1 MIVEGISQFLRG
13 GAKGGV
19 DRKGRD
25 RYEDRANPDAKN
37 GCRFEIFHILSK
49 IMRPI
54 PIEYYKTL
62 IFAVQNNEVTHGTA
76 NKIGKS
82 TQTVKC
88 RIW

>member
-1 MIVEGISQFLRG
+1 MRAQRQGTLDPGLIVVIVEGVGQFLRG

-37 GCRFEIFHILSK
+37 CCRFQIFHILSK
-49 IMRPI
+49 IMSPI

-62 IFAVQNNEVTHGTA
+62 IFADQN
-76 NKIGKS
+76 K
-82 TQTVKC
+82 
-88 RIW
+88 R